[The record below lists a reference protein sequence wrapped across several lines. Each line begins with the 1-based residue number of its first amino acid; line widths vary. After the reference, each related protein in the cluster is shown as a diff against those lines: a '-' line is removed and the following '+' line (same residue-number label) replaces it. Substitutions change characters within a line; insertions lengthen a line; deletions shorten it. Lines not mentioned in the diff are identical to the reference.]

1 MAAVGL
7 ATVALAVST
16 AGLSAVAHA
25 DSSCT
30 TKWRFDGYTELRGDN
45 GGTLTF
51 DSSDPAI
58 HGRATEYRTDGT
70 IAGGDLWADPN
81 HFGLGHFRASFNRDG
96 VVPFPVPG
104 GVFFVEDFDGGVDA
118 NGFAHGTQVE
128 TMFVADSNQNP
139 PPRIGS
145 NYITSWRSAAPLK
158 CADAPP
164 KPPEVVLTPEEGTP
178 LPLLN
183 APSIPQA
190 LPPEAL
196 APLNVPSIPQ
206 VLPPEVVAPEP
217 LNGP

>member
-1 MAAVGL
+1 MSGRSHLMTAVVL
-7 ATVALAVST
+7 TTVALAVST

-25 DSSCT
+25 DPSCT

-45 GGTLTF
+45 GGALTF
-51 DSSDPAI
+51 DSSDPAMQ
-58 HGRATEYRTDGT
+58 GRAREYRTDGT

-81 HFGLGHFRASFNRDG
+81 HFGLGHFRASFTRDG

-118 NGFAHGTQVE
+118 NGSAHGTQVE
-128 TMFVADSNQNP
+128 TMFVANSNQNP
-139 PPRIGS
+139 PPQIGS

-164 KPPEVVLTPEEGTP
+164 KRPEVVLTPEEGTP
-178 LPLLN
+178 LSPLN

-196 APLNVPSIPQ
+196 APLNAPSISACP
-206 VLPPEVVAPEP
+206 APEC
-217 LNGP
+217 